1 MRGIVSND
9 SNCEAMR
16 VLYGIGGVLIGLITI
31 AGLIGTPSKD
41 TEEYRAEVKEV
52 YKEGALLEV
61 YQMEAPFKQEVKKDV
76 IEAVIL
82 KDQGGIIEVKD
93 TQEGVVYRVSET
105 HILEDSSP
113 RRGDSSQKDS
123 SSLREDSSQKASIG
137 DKRRVRVKKKEARE
151 IFVRGIYSKGSSITF
166 RTNIK
171 KAPIVGYKEINGESH
186 PIYNLEV
193 PKVEVS
199 ETENKVD
206 RIILVSGGKAY
217 TISKCGNL
225 FFVMPDGT
233 HTKDGLFQVRKSVH
247 KFTLV
252 SDNGFY
258 LEPLTPSAMEDA
270 KCWVEDGY
278 TFTNVKHILHQFPI
292 FNESPYTRNNSTYF
306 LCFLILLL
314 LMVIILTPIIL
325 WY

>member
-1 MRGIVSND
+1 MRVIGYNA

-105 HILEDSSP
+105 HILKDSSP
-113 RRGDSSQKDS
+113 LQ
-123 SSLREDSSQKASIG
+123 EDSSQKASIG

-166 RTNIK
+166 RTNIE

-217 TISKCGNL
+217 TISKCSNL

>member
-1 MRGIVSND
+1 MRVIGYNA

-41 TEEYRAEVKEV
+41 KEEYRAEVKEV

-105 HILEDSSP
+105 HILKDSSP
-113 RRGDSSQKDS
+113 QRG
-123 SSLREDSSQKASIG
+123 DSSQKASIG

-166 RTNIK
+166 RTNIE

-217 TISKCGNL
+217 TISKCSNL

>member
-1 MRGIVSND
+1 MRVIGYNA

-16 VLYGIGGVLIGLITI
+16 VLYGIGGVLILLITI
-31 AGLIGTPSKD
+31 TGLIGTPSKD

-52 YKEGALLEV
+52 YKEGALLKV

-105 HILEDSSP
+105 HIL
-113 RRGDSSQKDS
+113 K
-123 SSLREDSSQKASIG
+123 DSSQKASIG

-166 RTNIK
+166 RTNIE

-217 TISKCGNL
+217 TVSKCGNL

>member
-1 MRGIVSND
+1 MRVIRYNA

-16 VLYGIGGVLIGLITI
+16 VLYGIGGVLILLITI
-31 AGLIGTPSKD
+31 TGLIGTPSKD

-52 YKEGALLEV
+52 YKEGALLKV

-93 TQEGVVYRVSET
+93 TQEGVVYRVSEP
-105 HILEDSSP
+105 HILEYSSQKDSSP
-113 RRGDSSQKDS
+113 RRGD
-123 SSLREDSSQKASIG
+123 ESQKASIG

-166 RTNIK
+166 RTNIE

-217 TISKCGNL
+217 TVSKCGNL

-258 LEPLTPSAMEDA
+258 LEPLTPSAMGYA

>member
-1 MRGIVSND
+1 
-9 SNCEAMR
+9 
-16 VLYGIGGVLIGLITI
+16 
-31 AGLIGTPSKD
+31 
-41 TEEYRAEVKEV
+41 
-52 YKEGALLEV
+52 
-61 YQMEAPFKQEVKKDV
+61 V

-105 HILEDSSP
+105 HILKDE
-113 RRGDSSQKDS
+113 SQKDS
-123 SSLREDSSQKASIG
+123 SLLRGNSSQKASIGIG

-166 RTNIK
+166 RTNIE

-217 TISKCGNL
+217 TVSKCDNL

>member
-217 TISKCGNL
+217 TVSKCGNL

-252 SDNGFY
+252 SNNGFY